1 MYTIYKVRD
10 TVRVPPNEF
19 GKDLKETLKQ
29 LVQKEYEG
37 ILDEDLGLVLTITDA
52 ENIGEG
58 KVVPGDGAAYH
69 EADLSILTYKPEVHE
84 IVEGEVSEITEFGA
98 FVRTGPIDGL
108 VHVSQ
113 IMDDY
118 INYDPKVP
126 NFVGKDSGVKLG
138 VGDRVTAR
146 IVTVSLKGTLS
157 ASKIGLTMRQEGL
170 GKEDWKKAKKED
182 KRKTEKAGKKDAE
195 KEEKDVKEPE
205 PVKEEKKEQV
215 KEADEKV
222 EIKDEKKDEV
232 KDKE

>member
-1 MYTIYKVRD
+1 M
-10 TVRVPPNEF
+10 
-19 GKDLKETLKQ
+19 
-29 LVQKEYEG
+29 
-37 ILDEDLGLVLTITDA
+37 DEDLGLVLTITDA
-52 ENIGEG
+52 DNIGEG

-69 EADLSILTYKPEVHE
+69 EADISILTYKPEVHE

-126 NFVGKDSGVKLG
+126 NFVGKDTGVKLG

-146 IVTVSLKGTLS
+146 IVTVSLKGTLP

-170 GKEDWKKAKKED
+170 GKEEWKKGNKEAVAKKD
-182 KRKTEKAGKKDAE
+182 KNTKPAEEKKDDK
-195 KEEKDVKEPE
+195 KEEVKKDKDSKPA
-205 PVKEEKKEQV
+205 EEKKEAG
-215 KEADEKV
+215 E
-222 EIKDEKKDEV
+222 
-232 KDKE
+232 KDKESKPTEEKKEAEVKAESD